1 MKNKI
6 TGKITSIGNKIT
18 MTAGTVFG
26 VANMVLGWTMCPVR
40 AEPAAGTDGGT
51 FSDYSGASTSSV
63 MDGAKDFLGHAGTY
77 IGGVWAVA
85 GALWLVMCIRNED
98 NEGRNKALL
107 NVVCGALLLSFSTII
122 KLFMNSKTTGKP

>member
-6 TGKITSIGNKIT
+6 TGKITSIGNKIR

-40 AEPAAGTDGGT
+40 ADFE
-51 FSDYSGASTSSV
+51 DYKGATTVSV

-122 KLFMNSKTTGKP
+122 KLFMKKSTTPS

>member
-26 VANMVLGWTMCPVR
+26 VANMMLGWTMCPVR
-40 AEPAAGTDGGT
+40 AEGSDSGSFG
-51 FSDYSGASTSSV
+51 DYSGATTVSV

-122 KLFMNSKTTGKP
+122 KLFMSSKTSSGS

>member
-18 MTAGTVFG
+18 MTTGTVFG
-26 VANMVLGWTMCPVR
+26 VANMILGWTMCPVR
-40 AEPAAGTDGGT
+40 AEDAGG
-51 FSDYSGASTSSV
+51 FSDYSGATTVSV

-122 KLFMNSKTTGKP
+122 KLFMSSKGTATPK

>member
-6 TGKITSIGNKIT
+6 TGKIASIGNKIT

-26 VANMVLGWTMCPVR
+26 VANMILGWTMCPVR

-122 KLFMNSKTTGKP
+122 KLFMSKGTAKP

>member
-26 VANMVLGWTMCPVR
+26 VANMILGWTMCPVR
-40 AEPAAGTDGGT
+40 ADFE
-51 FSDYSGASTSSV
+51 DYKGASTTSV
-63 MDGAKDFLGHAGTY
+63 MDGAKNFLGHAGTY

-122 KLFMNSKTTGKP
+122 NLFMASKGTAAPAGS

>member
-40 AEPAAGTDGGT
+40 AEPAAGTGGT

-122 KLFMNSKTTGKP
+122 KLFMSKGTATPK